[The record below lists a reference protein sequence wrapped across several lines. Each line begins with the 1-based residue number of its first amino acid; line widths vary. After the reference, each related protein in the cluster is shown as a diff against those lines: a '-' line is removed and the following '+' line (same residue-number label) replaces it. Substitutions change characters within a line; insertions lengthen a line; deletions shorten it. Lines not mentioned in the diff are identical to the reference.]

1 MGWCWCH
8 DDAVERA
15 YRRAMV
21 RRWSWVV
28 VSGAMLATLAACGSD
43 SKSADTSPGSAVT
56 TSAASTTLATVSS
69 TPPADSGPST
79 SRTFE
84 VVASTPG
91 SVPAGLQ
98 PFVALAVADLASRLG
113 VYPSKVVTVSA
124 ENVTWPDGAIGCPQP
139 GMMYT
144 QVQVDGA
151 EIILQVDGL
160 SYRYTLGGSK
170 GPTLCT
176 TG

>member
-1 MGWCWCH
+1 MC
-8 DDAVERA
+8 
-15 YRRAMV
+15 
-21 RRWSWVV
+21 
-28 VSGAMLATLAACGSD
+28 
-43 SKSADTSPGSAVT
+43 
-56 TSAASTTLATVSS
+56 
-69 TPPADSGPST
+69 PPAC
-79 SRTFE
+79 SR
-84 VVASTPG
+84 S
-91 SVPAGLQ
+91 SLWQ
-98 PFVALAVADLASRLG
+98 WRIWRADLG
-113 VYPSKVVTVSA
+113 VDPSKVVTVSA

>member
-1 MGWCWCH
+1 VRRRWCQQTGGG
-8 DDAVERA
+8 RA

-21 RRWSWVV
+21 RRRGWVV
-28 VSGAMLATLAACGSD
+28 VSAVVLATLAACGSD
-43 SKSADTSPGSAVT
+43 SKSADTSPGSAAT
-56 TSAASTTLATVSS
+56 TSAASTTLASVSS
-69 TPPADSGPST
+69 TPPAPNGPST
-79 SRTFE
+79 SRPLE
-84 VVASTPG
+84 VANSTPG
-91 SVPAGLQ
+91 SVPEGLQ
-98 PFVALAVADLASRLG
+98 PAVDIAVADLAGHLSVDAG
-113 VYPSKVVTVSA
+113 KIVTVSA
-124 ENVTWPDGAIGCPQP
+124 RDVTWPDGAIGCPQP

-151 EIILQVDGL
+151 EIILQVDGI